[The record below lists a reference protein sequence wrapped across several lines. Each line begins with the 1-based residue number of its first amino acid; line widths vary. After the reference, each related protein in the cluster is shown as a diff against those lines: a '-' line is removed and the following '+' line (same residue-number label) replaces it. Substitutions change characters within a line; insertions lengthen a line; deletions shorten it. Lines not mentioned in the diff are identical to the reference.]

1 MASVPQLVQLGSG
14 PNSGQGDNLYTA
26 FSKINQNFNDIY
38 GGTVTINNN
47 GLLTAFQNIYNAG
60 TSSMVLTTLNL
71 ATPYINS
78 LIGTLAIT
86 TVTSSL
92 IITGNY
98 QSISSTTGALQL
110 VGGAGIQGNLYVG
123 GAIYQNGVQVGTGNS
138 TAASGTGTTTTFVI
152 SNTTPSSSI
161 SSGALVVQGGAGIA
175 GALNVG
181 GNVYANAYFS
191 NGVPVN
197 NIYWNG
203 GAITSTLYVNNF
215 TVASNTNS
223 GALQVSGGA
232 GIGGNVYIGGGITA
246 TNLTVNSTFIALGGG
261 AGATSNGVSIGYQAG
276 TGGNNAYATS
286 IGFNAGSLLP
296 STGTVNVGYQAG
308 YSTQGTNAIAIG
320 NQAGKSAQGA
330 NAIAIGSGAG
340 SSNQPANSIVLNAT
354 GAILSLQNTGTY
366 IAPIRADSSLSGTN
380 WSVFY
385 NPSTQEITTGTV
397 SIVSTFTVTNGLYIN
412 QTGLLDSSAQVFNL
426 LNSPLNVNF
435 GISTSLISIGKPLQI
450 TSTTVFISASS
461 GTFVSVPF
469 TGTATF
475 SQQQVLTSGGVSVG
489 PVTYYNTITSVYT
502 ISNAC
507 QYFLI
512 DNGSTSSLTLYM
524 PPNPVVG
531 QIIQI
536 GTNKTLSM
544 THLPSSGQYI
554 SGALTSTFVSGTAG
568 RWVYYG
574 NGTTSTWFRV

>member
-38 GGTVTINNN
+38 GGTVSINNS
-47 GLLTAFQNIYNAG
+47 GLLTSFQNIYNAG
-60 TSSMVLTTLNL
+60 TSSIVLTTLNL
-71 ATPYINS
+71 ATPYINA
-78 LIGTLAIT
+78 LVGTLVVT

-175 GALNVG
+175 GTLNVG
-181 GNVYANAYFS
+181 GNIYANAYFS

-215 TVASNTNS
+215 TVASNTSS

-261 AGATSNGVSIGYQAG
+261 ASATSNGVSIGYQAG
-276 TGGNNAYATS
+276 KGGNNAYATS

-296 STGTVNVGYQAG
+296 STGTVNVGYQTG
-308 YSTQGTNAIAIG
+308 LVSQGTNAIAIG
-320 NQAGKSAQGA
+320 NQAGKSSQGA

-340 SSNQPANSIVLNAT
+340 ASNQPANSIVLNAT
-354 GAILSLQNTGTY
+354 GAVLSLNNTGTY
-366 IAPIRADSSLSGTN
+366 IAPIRADSSLPGTS

-385 NPSTQEITTGTV
+385 NPLTQEITTGTL
-397 SIVSTFTVTNGLYIN
+397 SIITNGLYIN
-412 QTGLLDSSAQVFNL
+412 QIGLLDSSASVFNL
-426 LNSPLNVNF
+426 LNSVLNVNF
-435 GISTSLISIGKPLQI
+435 GINASLISIGKPLQI

-461 GTFVSVPF
+461 GTFVSGPF

-475 SQQQVLTSGGVSVG
+475 SQQVLTSGGVSVG
-489 PVTYYNTITSVYT
+489 PVTYYNTITSVCT

-512 DNGSTSSLTLYM
+512 DNGVGSSLTLYM
-524 PPNPVVG
+524 PPNPVIG

-536 GTNKTLSM
+536 GTNKTISM
-544 THLPSSGQYI
+544 THLPNSGQYI